1 MNTIEEM
8 DRHYYSWRKAIILVL
23 LALFAGL
30 AFGYWQKSN
39 VEAFA
44 RECTENGGTIVE
56 SIGTRGRSQS
66 CLPAGR

>member
-1 MNTIEEM
+1 MTDTNEM
-8 DRHYYSWRKAIILVL
+8 SWQKAGLLVL
-23 LALFAGL
+23 LALLAGL
-30 AFGYWQKSN
+30 AFGHWQNSN
-39 VEAFA
+39 VESFA